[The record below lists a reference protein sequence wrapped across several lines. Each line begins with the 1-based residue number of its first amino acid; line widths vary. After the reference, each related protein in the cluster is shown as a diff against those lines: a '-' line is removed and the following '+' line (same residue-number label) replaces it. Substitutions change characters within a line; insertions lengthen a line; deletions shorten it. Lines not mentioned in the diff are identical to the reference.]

1 MARALAPPAEAL
13 GVARPVRDVPV
24 AVSACLLGEPVRFD
38 SGHKRSALCHERL
51 GELFLY
57 LPLCP
62 EVAIGMGVPREPI
75 RLVGNAEGY
84 RAVGV
89 RTPTLDPTAA
99 LRMYADEVVQAQ
111 RNAICGYLFMK
122 NSPSCGMERVK
133 VYSPAGAPVANG
145 PGIYAGSVMAQLPW
159 LPVEESGRM
168 NEARLRENFVTR
180 VLTVAHWRA
189 VQREGMTRQRLIAF
203 HSCYKFL
210 LLAHGAAAYKV
221 AGRLLADLSGDV
233 EAKASAY
240 FELLMAALARP
251 ATRRGHSNV
260 LQHLQGYVS
269 DALDAATRA
278 ELAASITSYRQGEV
292 PLIVPITLLRH
303 LLRRFPDA
311 YATAQVYL
319 EPHPPALGLRN
330 EI

>member
-1 MARALAPPAEAL
+1 MARPLAPPAEAL
-13 GVARPVRDVPV
+13 GVARPMRDVPV

-51 GELFLY
+51 GDLFRY
-57 LPLCP
+57 VPLCP

-75 RLVGNAEGY
+75 RLVGNAQAY
-84 RAVGV
+84 RAAGV
-89 RTPTLDPTAA
+89 RSPMLDPTAA
-99 LRMYADEVVQAQ
+99 LRTYADEIVQAQ
-111 RNAICGYLFMK
+111 RHVICGYLFMK

-133 VYSPAGAPVANG
+133 VYSSAGAPVANG
-145 PGIYAGSVMAQLPW
+145 PGIYAGSVLAQLPW
-159 LPVEESGRM
+159 LPAEESGRM

-180 VLTVAHWRA
+180 ALTVAHWRA
-189 VQREGMTRQRLIAF
+189 LEHAGMTRQRLIAF

-210 LLAHGAAAYKV
+210 LLAHGATAYKA
-221 AGRLLADLSGDV
+221 AGRLLSDLSGDLA
-233 EAKASAY
+233 EKAAAY
-240 FELLMAALARP
+240 FELLMAALAKP
-251 ATRRGHSNV
+251 ATRRGHANV

-269 DALDAATRA
+269 DALDAPTRA
-278 ELAASITSYRQGEV
+278 ELGASITSYRRGEV
-292 PLIVPITLLRH
+292 PLIVPMTLLRH

-319 EPHPPALGLRN
+319 DPHPPALGLRN